1 MGRIISIIMIGVSGY
16 LIFQNRYRAMNVL
29 FRNAILR
36 RIFVNSIM
44 GLPGVKDRLMKLV
57 FPPGPAETH

>member
-16 LIFQNRYRAMNVL
+16 FLFQNRYRAMNVL
-29 FRNAILR
+29 FRSTILR
-36 RIFVNSIM
+36 RIFVSSIM

-57 FPPGPAETH
+57 FSTGPAETH